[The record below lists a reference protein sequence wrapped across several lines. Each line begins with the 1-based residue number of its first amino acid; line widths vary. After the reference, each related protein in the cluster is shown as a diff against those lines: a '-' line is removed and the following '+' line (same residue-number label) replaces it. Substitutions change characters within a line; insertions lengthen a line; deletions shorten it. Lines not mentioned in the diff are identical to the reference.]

1 MRLFH
6 VSEENNIGM
15 FEPRIPERND
25 LEKSV
30 GFVWAIDEQHLANFM
45 TPRNCPRITY
55 HVGEK
60 TSVKDKRFFFTSPDI
75 KHVVIIESK
84 WFEVMKT
91 PAYL

>member
-25 LEKSV
+25 LDKSV

-60 TSVKDKRFFFTSPDI
+60 TSVKDKRFFLHHQILSMLLL
-75 KHVVIIESK
+75 SK
-84 WFEVMKT
+84 VNGLK
-91 PAYL
+91 L